1 MIHAKPVVPDQ
12 FWILR
17 KDDRKVGNI
26 QVDSQ
31 GYAVSIDNQVVHY
44 RTLDMLQQRLS
55 VNFET
60 FVDTSQP
67 DPYQSHGF
75 PTTDPVHSAVW
86 DIKRQIPLWKK
97 ESRSQSWH
105 AAGWYQIKRHRNW
118 TSINCPK
125 LIILER
131 YRYRGPFHSREE
143 AEST

>member
-26 QVDSQ
+26 QLDSQ

-60 FVDTSQP
+60 FVNSIEP
-67 DPYQSHGF
+67 DPYQSHGY
-75 PTTDPVHSAVW
+75 PTTDPAHSAVW

-97 ESRSQSWH
+97 EPRSQSWH
-105 AAGWYQIKRHRNW
+105 AAGWYQIKRHRTW

-131 YRYRGPFHSREE
+131 YQYRGPFHSREE
-143 AEST
+143 AESA